1 MTASPSG
8 MKTRFGMIVALA
20 MTAGLAACANDTPA
34 AAPAPAP
41 APVAAPAPAPAKPV
55 TAKEKTA
62 ALQTALNSN
71 GAKLTVD
78 GVNGKKTA
86 AAVAAYQK
94 SKGLKP
100 TGKADPKTT
109 AALGL

>member
-20 MTAGLAACANDTPA
+20 MTAGLAACADDKMA

-41 APVAAPAPAPAKPV
+41 APMAAPAPAPMKPM

-62 ALQTALNSN
+62 AVQTALNSN

-78 GVNGKKTA
+78 GIYGKKTA
-86 AAVAAYQK
+86 AAVASYQK
-94 SKGLKP
+94 SKGMKA
-100 TGKADPKTT
+100 TGRVDAKTA

>member
-20 MTAGLAACANDTPA
+20 MTAGLAACADDKMA

-41 APVAAPAPAPAKPV
+41 MAAPAPAPMKPM

-62 ALQTALNSN
+62 AVQTALNSN

-78 GVNGKKTA
+78 GIYGKKTA
-86 AAVAAYQK
+86 AAVASYQK
-94 SKGLKP
+94 SKGMKA
-100 TGKADPKTT
+100 TGRVDAKTA